1 VEAGGVRI
9 KILSSATDDLYDGF
23 RFYER
28 QTPGLGIR
36 FFRSLFTDIDSL
48 LVHTGI
54 HPVRFGYFRLLSK
67 RFPYAIFYSL
77 EEDVIVVRRVLDTR
91 RDPARTRRALE

>member
-1 VEAGGVRI
+1 VRI

-28 QTPGLGIR
+28 QTQGLGIR
-36 FFRSLFTDIDSL
+36 FFRSLFSDIDSL
-48 LVHTGI
+48 LVHAGI
-54 HPVRFGYFRLLSK
+54 HPVHFGYFRLLSK

-77 EEDVIVVRRVLDTR
+77 EEDLIVVRRVLDTR
-91 RDPARTRRALE
+91 RDPDRIRRALE